1 MGGDLTAMTTMPSIA
16 QALQSL
22 VTRNRFHEKVMLGMA
37 TILALSG
44 FTLLILASLT
54 EGTDRVV
61 TLVGGALF
69 VALTFLPYNQIQ
81 SLRKQNLAIGMIL
94 TATDHLQQ
102 EVAPDTLHQ
111 LTRELLQFSL
121 RH

>member
-1 MGGDLTAMTTMPSIA
+1 MGGDLTNMTRTPSIA

-44 FTLLILASLT
+44 VVLLILASLT

-61 TLVGGALF
+61 MLVGGALF
-69 VALTFLPYNQIQ
+69 VVLTFLPYTQIQ

-102 EVAPDTLHQ
+102 EVAPGTLHQ

>member
-1 MGGDLTAMTTMPSIA
+1 MGGDLTNMTRTPSIA

-44 FTLLILASLT
+44 VVLLILASLT

-69 VALTFLPYNQIQ
+69 VVLTFLPYTQIQ

>member
-1 MGGDLTAMTTMPSIA
+1 MTTTPSIA

-37 TILALSG
+37 TLLALSG
-44 FTLLILASLT
+44 VVLLILASLT

-69 VALTFLPYNQIQ
+69 VVLTFLPYNQIQ

>member
-1 MGGDLTAMTTMPSIA
+1 MGGDLTNMTRTPSIA

-22 VTRNRFHEKVMLGMA
+22 VTWNRFHEKVMLGMA

-44 FTLLILASLT
+44 VVLLILASLT

-69 VALTFLPYNQIQ
+69 VVLTFLPYTQIQ

-94 TATDHLQQ
+94 TATDHLRQ